1 MNLTIIAKQNL
12 TVSHNGKTVQIAKGD
27 KFALYGKVF
36 AYKDMIIDVA
46 SIASAFDIVEEP
58 QTEQQTEQLMQS
70 YELTQAIELRHGS
83 KVVKLDKGL
92 QLTTASD
99 IVFVKGAVLDL
110 SRYSHAIK
118 VIDKANDASVPPT
131 PVASGST
138 SGRGGQAQP
147 PGPRSE
153 TGHALGERSASAQP
167 ASTNARLAR
176 SLREQPAGPSIGT
189 ERSSEETN
197 ASTEAA
203 NGPKV
208 LDLPESDHL

>member
-27 KFALYGKVF
+27 KFALHGKVF

-46 SIASAFDIVEEP
+46 SIASAFDIIEEK
-58 QTEQQTEQLMQS
+58 QSETLMQS
-70 YELTQAIELRHGS
+70 YELTQAIELRQGS
-83 KVVKLDKGL
+83 KLVKLDKGL

-99 IVFVKGAVLDL
+99 IVFVHGAVLDL
-110 SRYSHAIK
+110 LKYSHAIK
-118 VIDKANDASVPPT
+118 VIDHVDDIVVPPT
-131 PVASGST
+131 PVVPAPGT
-138 SGRGGQAQP
+138 GIGPGQAQP
-147 PGPRSE
+147 PGPG
-153 TGHALGERSASAQP
+153 TGGGHAFDEHSASAQP

-189 ERSSEETN
+189 ERSSEEAN

>member
-58 QTEQQTEQLMQS
+58 QTEQQAEQLMQS
-70 YELTQAIELRHGS
+70 YELTQSIELRHGS

-110 SRYSHAIK
+110 SKYSQAIK
-118 VIDKANDASVPPT
+118 VIDTVANGAAVPPT
-131 PVASGST
+131 PAVPGH
-138 SGRGGQAQP
+138 GGQAQP
-147 PGPRSE
+147 VGPRSE
-153 TGHALGERSASAQP
+153 TGHAVGERSAAQP
-167 ASTNARLAR
+167 ASANARLAR
-176 SLREQPAGPSIGT
+176 SVREATVSDNERTVGT
-189 ERSSEETN
+189 ER
-197 ASTEAA
+197 AAEAA
-203 NGPKV
+203 PTHMA
-208 LDLPESDHL
+208 ESDHL

>member
-70 YELTQAIELRHGS
+70 YELTQAIELRHGD

-110 SRYSHAIK
+110 SKYSHAIK

-131 PVASGST
+131 PVAPGST
-138 SGRGGQAQP
+138 SGRGQAQP

-176 SLREQPAGPSIGT
+176 SVQEPPAQPVGGT
-189 ERSSEETN
+189 ERSVGTERS
-197 ASTEAA
+197 AEAA
-203 NGPKV
+203 PSYV
-208 LDLPESDHL
+208 HEQDHL